1 MGEEGRDVITGPDD
15 LVFQAD
21 LEESLGIG
29 DFRGYQEGLISS
41 RLLGAVVD
49 LATLERI
56 PWSRSSDSLQRDS
69 GSSLLLTS
77 TAGVN
82 DFSSARSDWADVFF
96 WAG

>member
-1 MGEEGRDVITGPDD
+1 MIDPGEKCAVLSDPH
-15 LVFQAD
+15 
-21 LEESLGIG
+21 
-29 DFRGYQEGLISS
+29 GLHP
-41 RLLGAVVD
+41 GAVVD